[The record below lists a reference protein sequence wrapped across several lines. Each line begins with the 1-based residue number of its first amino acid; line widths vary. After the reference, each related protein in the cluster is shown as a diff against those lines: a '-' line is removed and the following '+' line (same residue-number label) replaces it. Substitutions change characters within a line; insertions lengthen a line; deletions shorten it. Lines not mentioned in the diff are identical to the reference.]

1 MREQNNS
8 QPNERKFACKLGNRE
23 ARCGAPG
30 CICIQYGP
38 NEDECNCRC
47 IRDVYKTIPNIS
59 NEITNLNEF
68 IDKVKQNIDIA
79 IFTIN
84 TSEMKLSEA
93 ADFLEIF
100 VPEIR
105 VPESLQSKSVSLQI
119 EKKTMKEIV
128 SHLGLEISRTST

>member
-1 MREQNNS
+1 MREQNTS

-38 NEDECNCRC
+38 NEHECNCRC
-47 IRDVYKTIPNIS
+47 IRDVYKTIPNTS
-59 NEITNLNEF
+59 KEVTNLNEF

-84 TSEMKLSEA
+84 MSEMKLSEA
-93 ADFLEIF
+93 ADFLGIF

-105 VPESLQSKSVSLQI
+105 VPESLQSKSMSLQI
-119 EKKTMKEIV
+119 EKKTMKEIT
-128 SHLGLEISRTST
+128 SDLGLEISGTST

>member
-1 MREQNNS
+1 MREQNTS

-47 IRDVYKTIPNIS
+47 IRDVYKIIPNIF
-59 NEITNLNEF
+59 NEVTNLNEF

-84 TSEMKLSEA
+84 MSEMKLSEA

>member
-1 MREQNNS
+1 MWR
-8 QPNERKFACKLGNRE
+8 
-23 ARCGAPG
+23 PG

-47 IRDVYKTIPNIS
+47 IRDVYRIIPNTS
-59 NEITNLNEF
+59 KEVTNINEF

-84 TSEMKLSEA
+84 MTEMKLSET
-93 ADFLEIF
+93 ADFLKMF

-105 VPESLQSKSVSLQI
+105 IPESLQSKSVSLQI
-119 EKKTMKEIV
+119 EKKTLKEIV
-128 SHLGLEISRTST
+128 SNLGLEVSGTST

>member
-1 MREQNNS
+1 MREQNTS

-30 CICIQYGP
+30 CICIQYGL
-38 NEDECNCRC
+38 NEHECNCRC
-47 IRDVYKTIPNIS
+47 IRDVYKTIPNTS
-59 NEITNLNEF
+59 KEVTNLNEF

-84 TSEMKLSEA
+84 MSEMKLSEA
-93 ADFLEIF
+93 ADFLGIF

-105 VPESLQSKSVSLQI
+105 VPESLQSKSMSLQI
-119 EKKTMKEIV
+119 EKKTMKEIT
-128 SHLGLEISRTST
+128 SDLGLEISGTST

>member
-1 MREQNNS
+1 MSEQNTS
-8 QPNERKFACKLGNRE
+8 QPNEKKFACKLGNRE

-47 IRDVYKTIPNIS
+47 IRDVYRTIPNTS
-59 NEITNLNEF
+59 KEVTNVNEF

-84 TSEMKLSEA
+84 TAEMKLSEA
-93 ADFLEIF
+93 AGFLEMF

-119 EKKTMKEIV
+119 EKKTLKEIV
-128 SHLGLEISRTST
+128 SDLGLEVSGTNT

>member
-1 MREQNNS
+1 MREQNTS

-47 IRDVYKTIPNIS
+47 IRDVYKIIPNIF
-59 NEITNLNEF
+59 NEVTNLNEF

-84 TSEMKLSEA
+84 MSEMKLSEA

-128 SHLGLEISRTST
+128 SHLGLEISGTST